1 MHVTHLQVP
10 DLLGDRVIGH
20 VPAVIRALRSRPT
33 DLRAITDDQL
43 PAPRGPWGQRA
54 GGQQFAQ
61 ESLHPLGAGGQA
73 LAHRLV
79 TDRFAIARANA
90 GNLPPRQIGNA
101 IEQDQVQEVLGR
113 LNHPRPLEGLTLARQ
128 LRALGRQLLS
138 ELRIL
143 ASNLLKWHG
152 SLLSSWDSRRETFCH
167 FFQHFTSYLGAYAGP
182 APHPARCERGYT
194 LHLPTAARAWSATA
208 PSWRGLPLTYIFY
221 RIRNGAPQ
229 PAITPGR
236 QTLWRIDR
244 VHGGHCHRLAVRVKL

>member
-33 DLRAITDDQL
+33 DRRAITDDQL

-90 GNLPPRQIGNA
+90 GNLPPRQIRDA
-101 IEQDQVQEVLGR
+101 VEQDQVQEFIGR

-128 LRALGRQLLS
+128 LRTLGRQLLS

-152 SLLSSWDSRRETFCH
+152 SLLSSLGSRRETFCH
-167 FFQHFTSYLGAYAGP
+167 FFQHFTSYLGAYGARPSGRP
-182 APHPARCERGYT
+182 SSGKTPHHCPLFQSRKRVPR
-194 LHLPTAARAWSATA
+194 LSK
-208 PSWRGLPLTYIFY
+208 SW
-221 RIRNGAPQ
+221 A
-229 PAITPGR
+229 
-236 QTLWRIDR
+236 
-244 VHGGHCHRLAVRVKL
+244 